1 MYIKKNDISIQ
12 RQCRKEMKLFFLV
25 TISNF
30 GNYPI
35 FNNFK
40 RPLENSKKR
49 EKEKKISSL

>member
-40 RPLENSKKR
+40 RPLENIKKR
-49 EKEKKISSL
+49 EKEKKSFL